1 MPLLTALAISIGV
14 LGGLA
19 TFLIVGPAVGL
30 GLQIWAVFI
39 AWAAFYHSGGGTAAL
54 IKNLPAH
61 IFGGLVCLVSLIAV
75 VNLAGTLGLPLA
87 AGICV
92 GIGAATLVVAANL
105 PALAVIPASV
115 YGFASTAGYALLSPG
130 KLDTLTSVSLINNP
144 WLCISASM
152 IVGALF
158 GYASEAA
165 GKAMAGS
172 PATA

>member
-19 TFLIVGPAVGL
+19 TFLIVGPAAGL

-39 AWAAFYHSGGGTAAL
+39 AWAAFYHSGGGIAAL
-54 IKNLPAH
+54 TKNIPAH
-61 IFGGLVCLVSLIAV
+61 IFGGFVCLVTLIAV
-75 VNLAGTLGLPLA
+75 VNLAGTLGLPVA

-92 GIGAATLVVAANL
+92 GLGAATLVIAANL

-115 YGFASTAGYALLSPG
+115 YGFASTAAYALLSPP
-130 KLDTLTSVSLINNP
+130 KLDTLTSVSLIDNV
-144 WLCISASM
+144 WLSIAASM

-158 GYASEAA
+158 GYASEAV
-165 GKAMAGS
+165 GKALAGT